1 MEKEKKP
8 QGTQSIFVCMGA
20 SNHTDESRE
29 INDYYATQ
37 PFAVNLLLNEE
48 KFNNKIWEPACGGGH
63 ISNVL
68 LEKNYD
74 VFSSDKF
81 NRGFECE
88 KIDFLNDVEPNS
100 WVGDIITN
108 PPYKLALEFT
118 KKSLEV
124 VKEGNKVAMFLKL
137 TFLEGK
143 RRKEFFKENPP
154 KVVYVSSSRLSCAK
168 GGEFEKYK
176 GLNAIAYCWYIWE
189 KGWKGDTIIK
199 WIN

>member
-1 MEKEKKP
+1 MNKKKKS

-20 SNHTDESRE
+20 SNHTDETRE

-37 PFAVNLLLNEE
+37 PFAVNLLLQEE
-48 KFNNKIWEPACGGGH
+48 TFNQKIWEPACGGGH

-74 VFSSDKF
+74 VLSSDKF
-81 NRGFECE
+81 DRGYDC
-88 KIDFLNDVEPNS
+88 KKLDFLTESQPNS
-100 WVGDIITN
+100 WEGDIITN

-118 KKSLEV
+118 QKALDV

-143 RRKEFFKENPP
+143 KRKEFFQENPP

-168 GGEFEKYK
+168 GGDFEKYK
-176 GLNAIAYCWYIWE
+176 DLNAIAYCWYVWE
-189 KGWKGDTIIK
+189 KGYKGDTIIK